1 MSSEFLVNVTAKDR
15 KIVGEADPGT
25 HIYRQEGSAEDCA
38 KWFDHISERFSPLVS
53 PGGVYVYVPVS
64 RAGVHKR
71 LKAGKMTA
79 FLFHIT
85 SRERTFWG
93 NPRKLKA
100 QPYGYIPVIEC
111 KAWAAEVAS
120 RPENFEAFLDGIRK
134 EDGKQDFIDRDPK
147 DKGRKDVRSG
157 CDLTIKELIGILFK

>member
-1 MSSEFLVNVTAKDR
+1 MSSEFVVKITAKDR
-15 KIVGEADPGT
+15 RMIGEADAGT
-25 HIYRQEGSAEDCA
+25 HIYRQEGSAEECA
-38 KWFDHISERFSPLVS
+38 RWFDYISERFSPLVS

-93 NPRKLKA
+93 KPRKLKA

-111 KAWAAEVAS
+111 KAWAAEAAS
-120 RPENFEAFLDGIRK
+120 RPENFEAFLNDVRK
-134 EDGKQDFIDRDPK
+134 DDWNQDFIDRDPR
-147 DKGRKDVRSG
+147 DKGRKDVRNSN
-157 CDLTIKELIGILFK
+157 DLTIKEVIDLLFG